1 MGRFDFL
8 VTGGAGFLGAS
19 LARRLLTRG
28 CSVLAVDVAP
38 FDRLAD
44 LSEHPGLTCRH
55 GDVRDAAAVSS
66 WVGEAERVVHLAAV
80 VGVRRYMEDPALVLD
95 VNLRGTM
102 DVLRAC
108 HDQGRPVLYAST
120 SETYGLVAEPLSE
133 TSRRCYGSYR
143 SPRWSYAIS
152 KAAGEQYAQAL
163 AMRGLVHTTTRYFN
177 VYGPG
182 LDRPG
187 AGRVIS
193 RFLGFLQTG
202 EPLPL
207 IDGGDHVRAFCW
219 VDEAVAATEALAL
232 AVGRDPAVT
241 GRAFNVGRADPITI
255 RHLAERMI
263 HLSGHTAGT
272 VVIPGTE
279 VYGPDFEEIPIRI
292 PDVRALREAIG
303 FEAKVDLDDG
313 LRRTLAH
320 YGLLADS

>member
-1 MGRFDFL
+1 MAAHDFL
-8 VTGGAGFLGAS
+8 VTGAAGFLGAS
-19 LARRLLTRG
+19 LTRRLLARG
-28 CSVLAVDVAP
+28 CTVLAVDVAP
-38 FDRLAD
+38 FGRLAE
-44 LSEHPGLTCRH
+44 LSDHAGLTCRR
-55 GDVRDAAAVSS
+55 GDVRDVAAVLR
-66 WVGEAERVVHLAAV
+66 WVGEAARVVHLAAV

-108 HDQGRPVLYAST
+108 RDQGRPVLYASS
-120 SETYGLVAEPLSE
+120 SESYGLVAEPLTE

-152 KAAGEQYAQAL
+152 KAAAEQYAQAL
-163 AMRGLVHTTTRYFN
+163 ALQGLVHTTTRYFN

-193 RFLGFLQTG
+193 RFLGLLQDG

-207 IDGGDHVRAFCW
+207 IDGGDHLRTFCW

-232 AVGRDPAVT
+232 ALGRDPGVT
-241 GRAFNVGRADPITI
+241 GRAFNVGHPDPITI

-272 VVIPGTE
+272 VDVPGTE
-279 VYGPDFEEIPIRI
+279 VYGADFEEIPVRI

-303 FEAKVDLDDG
+303 FEAKVDLDEG

-320 YGLLADS
+320 YGLLAGG